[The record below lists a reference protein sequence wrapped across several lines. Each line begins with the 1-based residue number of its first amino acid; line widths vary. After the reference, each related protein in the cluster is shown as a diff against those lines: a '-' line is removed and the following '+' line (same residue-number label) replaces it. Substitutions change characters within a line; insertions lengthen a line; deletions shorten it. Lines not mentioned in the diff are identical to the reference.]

1 MIWEGTDFRVGPQQ
15 NIQMAILERENLL
28 NDVYILLHYT
38 FALKIYKSQLE
49 LGENRAISGLHYKKT
64 NNGNL
69 VLSNSLTCCI
79 RINFKRLSR
88 SHTARILTI
97 ANSKSTD
104 EYPNFLRDHP

>member
-1 MIWEGTDFRVGPQQ
+1 MSLIWPQFNSKGQ
-15 NIQMAILERENLL
+15 LCTKMLSVIKLL
-28 NDVYILLHYT
+28 YILLHYT

-49 LGENRAISGLHYKKT
+49 LGENRAISGLHYEKT

-97 ANSKSTD
+97 GNSKSTD